1 MSTGGG
7 VGGAGGAG
15 GSKGAGEAERA
26 GAVGSADKSVSAT
39 EAKELAAEAMK
50 TSDAT
55 AAAVGASMGKTAA
68 VDTVQAA
75 KPGPAAAAAKP
86 GLLESAAT
94 WTGQT
99 LKGYATGAANTVL
112 DAANLVNTGVNAG
125 FGLAGLETRL
135 RTDMKLEA
143 TSPAEKA
150 AQDAIGIAS
159 MAAGVAGAAKSA
171 PALARAMDEAVD
183 LGRSLLGGGS
193 KAPAG
198 ATAAGATA
206 AVGKLGDLT
215 PSEIAKIQAAADH
228 LGADLYVVGSAAKGA
243 RRNAGSDLPLAQFGG
258 SKSGTRS
265 DIDYA
270 VKTGLDDAASALR
283 LPDMDSSWGVR
294 GVDYLNLS
302 SSPAI
307 RFSPGKAPEVLSGNG
322 RLYLE

>member
-15 GSKGAGEAERA
+15 GSKGAGETERA
-26 GAVGSADKSVSAT
+26 GAVGADDKSVSTT
-39 EAKELAAEAMK
+39 EAKDLAAEAMK
-50 TSDAT
+50 TSDTA
-55 AAAVGASMGKTAA
+55 AAAVGASVANTATI
-68 VDTVQAA
+68 DTVQAA
-75 KPGPAAAAAKP
+75 KPGPPPAAKP

-99 LKGYATGAANTVL
+99 LKGYATGAVNTVL

-125 FGLAGLETRL
+125 LEVAGFESRL

-159 MAAGVAGAAKSA
+159 VATGVAGAVKSGPAIAK
-171 PALARAMDEAVD
+171 AMDEVVD
-183 LGRSLLGGGS
+183 LGRAALGKGPA
-193 KAPAG
+193 APAG
-198 ATAAGATA
+198 ASAAGLAATTA
-206 AVGKLGDLT
+206 KLGDLT
-215 PSEIAKIQAAADH
+215 PSEVAKIQAAADE

-243 RRNAGSDLPLAQFGG
+243 RRNVGSDLPLAEFGG
-258 SKSGTRS
+258 SKIGTRS

-270 VKTGLDDAASALR
+270 VKTGLDDAASALK

-294 GVDYLNLS
+294 GVGYLNLDN
-302 SSPAI
+302 SPAV
-307 RFSPGKAPEVLSGNG
+307 RFSPGKAPELLSGSG
-322 RLYLE
+322 RHYLD